1 MRFSYGS
8 TGNEGILPYQ
18 TNGLLTRTQYDF
30 DGSAAFGYR
39 PSSIRNSDLRW
50 ETTTTAN
57 LGIDFGILGN
67 RITGAVEIY
76 QSKTSDLLL
85 PKLLPITSGFASI
98 IANIGSKRNRGFE
111 FSISTLNIAAKKP
124 GGFEWSTDLNLFT
137 NQEEIL
143 ELSQG
148 KVDDVGN
155 LRFIG
160 QPALVYY
167 DFVKTGIWQLGED
180 VDAKKYGSIIG
191 GIKVKDVNGNGSIDP
206 GDRQILGSDVPDL
219 VGGMTHRFEFK
230 GFDLSI
236 LTFARFGS
244 TIQSPFH
251 GSFRYLSG
259 RINQYN
265 IDYWTK
271 NNPTNE
277 YPQPNVNQTSPL
289 YGSTLSYFDGS
300 FIKIR
305 NINLGYSF
313 APALL
318 EKLRLQSLRI
328 YVSAQNPLVFSPY
341 TSIHNGIDPEFP
353 TTSTPPVRTFLLG
366 INTKF

>member
-1 MRFSYGS
+1 M
-8 TGNEGILPYQ
+8 
-18 TNGLLTRTQYDF
+18 
-30 DGSAAFGYR
+30 
-39 PSSIRNSDLRW
+39 
-50 ETTTTAN
+50 
-57 LGIDFGILGN
+57 
-67 RITGAVEIY
+67 
-76 QSKTSDLLL
+76 
-85 PKLLPITSGFASI
+85 
-98 IANIGSKRNRGFE
+98 
-111 FSISTLNIAAKKP
+111 
-124 GGFEWSTDLNLFT
+124 
-137 NQEEIL
+137 
-143 ELSQG
+143 
-148 KVDDVGN
+148 
-155 LRFIG
+155 
-160 QPALVYY
+160 YY

-180 VDAKKYGSIIG
+180 VDAKKYGSVVG

-230 GFDLSI
+230 GFDLSV

-353 TTSTPPVRTFLLG
+353 TTSTPSVRTFLLG